1 MDANELPVTNGLVST
16 AVGDL
21 PESDLD
27 IQVIP
32 QESNDQVWV
41 LARECKYKGSNPALA
56 KHLGEIVRRDVWA
69 TIKYGHAMTGEGT
82 L

>member
-1 MDANELPVTNGLVST
+1 MDGALVTTTL
-16 AVGDL
+16 GDL

-27 IQVIP
+27 IKEIP
-32 QESNDQVWV
+32 QNDPNAQVWV
-41 LARECKYKGSNPALA
+41 TARECRYKGNNPELA

-69 TIKYGHAMTGEGT
+69 TIKRGHEMTGEGK